1 MTAEKRC
8 VRRNRLRPA
17 VDPGLKTTYDPPVL
31 GILLALA
38 CALTTNVGFLFKHRG
53 ACAAP
58 PVDIRHP
65 LRCGQGAVRSKL
77 FAIGML
83 IASAA
88 WIFHVA
94 AMAVAP
100 LSLVQAVLAGGVVLL
115 AIMAERSFGLS
126 ISRRQWVG
134 HHPDRRRPD
143 PARLQPPGACTAP
156 TRTSRCPG

>member
-1 MTAEKRC
+1 MTQ
-8 VRRNRLRPA
+8 
-17 VDPGLKTTYDPPVL
+17 VL

-58 PVDIRHP
+58 AVDIRHP
-65 LRCGQGAVRSKL
+65 LRSAKALFASKL
-77 FAIGML
+77 FSIGML

-100 LSLVQAVLAGGVVLL
+100 LSLVQAVLA
-115 AIMAERSFGLS
+115 
-126 ISRRQWVG
+126 SR
-134 HHPDRRRPD
+134 
-143 PARLQPPGACTAP
+143 
-156 TRTSRCPG
+156 